1 MEKILVNASSNSIML
16 RDKTNRRTRRK
27 IKKDL
32 EAIAYLNMQRK
43 YATYMFLNIFSV
55 SFSLCLTAVA
65 SKHSLLIT
73 LRFMV

>member
-32 EAIAYLNMQRK
+32 ETIAYLNMQRK
-43 YATYMFLNIFSV
+43 YATYAFLNISSV
-55 SFSLCLTAVA
+55 RFSLSLTGVA
-65 SKHSLLIT
+65 S
-73 LRFMV
+73 